1 MVLSVL
7 PVSELLLWSQSH
19 GLTDRLPWL
28 YTNWS
33 HRRFNVSCFCQSGE
47 VFSVSQRGRTQAA
60 RHWNLITTP
69 LVVWKHTYKPSL
81 INSLIHSQAEKYA
94 VMLLHVIKNRLTCP
108 CAHTKTH
115 TQRPLCLRE
124 PWRRPT
130 LPPRLATDTHTSD
143 RQTDQWAVLT
153 EKPPHRYQC
162 ASSWHEAVPESDRT
176 HTDVISNTHHTPSQT
191 GCPQS
196 TAPR

>member
-1 MVLSVL
+1 MDWLTGCLDYILIGVTGISMFLVFANL
-7 PVSELLLWSQSH
+7 VKYSQ
-19 GLTDRLPWL
+19 
-28 YTNWS
+28 
-33 HRRFNVSCFCQSGE
+33 CQSKGE
-47 VFSVSQRGRTQAA
+47 AQAA